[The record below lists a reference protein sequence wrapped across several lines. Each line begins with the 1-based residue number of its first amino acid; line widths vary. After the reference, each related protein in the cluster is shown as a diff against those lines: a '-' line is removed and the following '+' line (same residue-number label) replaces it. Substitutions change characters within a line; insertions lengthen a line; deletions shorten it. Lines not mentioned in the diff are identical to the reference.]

1 MCGKKYWKTQYFLSI
16 LCFFQKIWGKENDFF
31 IFPPYFIA
39 FNSFLPKWKIQS
51 SFQYYGRKKVLNS
64 FPNKIY
70 NKVLFKE
77 VRKIHIF
84 FALAVTLFDKIR
96 HDHPQTWMATWK
108 VEWCGF
114 WRILFFPEWSFC
126 PERQLLKIIVWIWCF
141 AFLIFFL
148 MLGII

>member
-1 MCGKKYWKTQYFLSI
+1 MGKNIEKLSI
-16 LCFFQKIWGKENDFF
+16 SSASFAFSRKFEGKRMISSFFLLISLHSILFF
-31 IFPPYFIA
+31 PNEKFSP
-39 FNSFLPKWKIQS
+39 L
-51 SFQYYGRKKVLNS
+51 FQYYGRKNVLNS

-84 FALAVTLFDKIR
+84 FALAVTLFVKIR

-108 VEWCGF
+108 VEWYGF
-114 WRILFFPEWSFC
+114 WRILFFPECSFC